1 MEIDVVA
8 ESLDGKN
15 LLLGEVKLSA
25 TAVEMERIQ
34 KQLQVK
40 VAQLPFAERYQRVE
54 TVVFSAAERSATE
67 KANVV
72 GLSDL
77 LRVLV

>member
-25 TAVEMERIQ
+25 TAVEIERLH
-34 KQLQVK
+34 KQLQEK
-40 VAQLPFAERYQRVE
+40 GAQLPFAKLYQRVE

-72 GLSDL
+72 GLPDL
-77 LRVLV
+77 IRVLV